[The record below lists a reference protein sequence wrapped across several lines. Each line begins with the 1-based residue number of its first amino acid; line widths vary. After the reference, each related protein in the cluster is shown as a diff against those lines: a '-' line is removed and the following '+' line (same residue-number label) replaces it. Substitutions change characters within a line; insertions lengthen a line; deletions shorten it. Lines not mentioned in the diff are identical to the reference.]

1 MLKKINK
8 IIFIINCLFQIQKHS
23 PKERLN
29 NFSKLLQAYWKVK
42 NNNLSNQEKYIFS
55 ELENYRRELL
65 ISNIKINY
73 EFFGTSDTRKVSD
86 IVKRASSNEKW
97 SKFYYLIS
105 QNISANNILE
115 IGTNVGISGQY
126 FLQSLIDNNEAGNRY
141 FLTFEGEKDLCKI
154 ADERF
159 EKIAQNKLDYEI
171 IEGLFDNTLKK
182 TLDKKQKKFDL
193 VFIDGNHNFEA
204 TLNYFKIVKNYTNE
218 NSVFI
223 FDDINWSKD
232 MMRAWNLLKRNR
244 SIAVDMHKIGIL
256 IFSDKITKSQMEKL
270 YLGF

>member
-1 MLKKINK
+1 M
-8 IIFIINCLFQIQKHS
+8 
-23 PKERLN
+23 
-29 NFSKLLQAYWKVK
+29 
-42 NNNLSNQEKYIFS
+42 
-55 ELENYRRELL
+55 
-65 ISNIKINY
+65 
-73 EFFGTSDTRKVSD
+73 SD

-126 FLQSLIDNNEAGNRY
+126 FLQSLIDNKEAGNRY

-232 MMRAWNLLKRNR
+232 MMRAWNLLRRNR